1 MGRVGSVLY
10 GGSGKFFRGVKMVQS
25 RQENRAE
32 GIVPE
37 ALQKDWISI
46 ENSPP
51 THSKPRA
58 WGAGTLQMTRGSL

>member
-1 MGRVGSVLY
+1 
-10 GGSGKFFRGVKMVQS
+10 MVQL

-32 GIVPE
+32 GIGPE
-37 ALQKDWISI
+37 GLHKDWISI

-51 THSKPRA
+51 TRSKPRA